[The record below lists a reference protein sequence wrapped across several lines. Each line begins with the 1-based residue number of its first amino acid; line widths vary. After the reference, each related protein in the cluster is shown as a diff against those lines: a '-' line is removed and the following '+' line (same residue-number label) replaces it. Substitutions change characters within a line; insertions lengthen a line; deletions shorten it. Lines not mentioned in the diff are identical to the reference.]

1 MSEKKKV
8 LIVDDEEDFVT
19 LSAVRVEEAGYE
31 VFTET
36 DGNKVMARVRDIKPD
51 LVVLDIMLLGS
62 DGLTLLKKLK
72 KEFSDMPVIVV
83 TGKAFMMAEIFV
95 IEGSSGFFK
104 KPADLKELVKRIN
117 ELIGNN
123 H

>member
-8 LIVDDEEDFVT
+8 LIVDDEEDFAT

-36 DGNKVMARVRDIKPD
+36 DGNKVLSRVRDVKPD
-51 LVVLDIMLLGS
+51 LVVLDIMLLGT

-72 KEFSDMPVIVV
+72 KEFSDVPVIVV
-83 TGKAFMMAEIFV
+83 TGKAFMMSEVFAM
-95 IEGSSGFFK
+95 EGSSGFFK

-117 ELIGNN
+117 ELIGSNR
-123 H
+123 